1 MLSYIKYSRLAKR
14 TFSSI
19 LSRLKG
25 AHSKLKRFLIGSN
38 SDLFNVVRNI
48 KNLIKNDINNYIIT
62 IARQRD
68 RLPYNVRELEF
79 EDILTKVTPLCLRYL
94 KGQL

>member
-1 MLSYIKYSRLAKR
+1 M
-14 TFSSI
+14 
-19 LSRLKG
+19 RLKG
-25 AHSKLKRFLIGSN
+25 AHSKLKRFLIVYN
-38 SDLFNVVRNI
+38 SDLFNVIWNI

-79 EDILTKVTPLCLRYL
+79 EDILTKVTPLYLRYL
-94 KGQL
+94 KNQLQLIKAAYY